1 MKPGSEM
8 KQKTYKEK
16 ETLQERGTKRYQE
29 RLVEQKEAEQMIKE
43 YKQEQQQEELD
54 KCLLL
59 CANCHRLLHH
69 GDKY

>member
-29 RLVEQKEAEQMIKE
+29 RLVEQKEAEKEIKE
-43 YKQEQQQEELD
+43 YVLNEEEDGLPVEND
-54 KCLLL
+54 ITGISS
-59 CANCHRLLHH
+59 RLL
-69 GDKY
+69 

>member
-43 YKQEQQQEELD
+43 YKQEKD
-54 KCLLL
+54 DYIDS
-59 CANCHRLLHH
+59 NITTPSV
-69 GDKY
+69 D

>member
-29 RLVEQKEAEQMIKE
+29 RLVEQKEAEKEIKE
-43 YKQEQQQEELD
+43 FVFNEEDVLD
-54 KCLLL
+54 SDE
-59 CANCHRLLHH
+59 RTVFSE
-69 GDKY
+69 

>member
-43 YKQEQQQEELD
+43 YKQEKD
-54 KCLLL
+54 DYIDS
-59 CANCHRLLHH
+59 NNIISSI
-69 GDKY
+69 DWMY

>member
-29 RLVEQKEAEQMIKE
+29 RLVEQKEAEKEIKE
-43 YKQEQQQEELD
+43 YVLNEEDVLD
-54 KCLLL
+54 
-59 CANCHRLLHH
+59 ADERTVFSE
-69 GDKY
+69 

>member
-29 RLVEQKEAEQMIKE
+29 RLVEQKEAEKEIKE
-43 YKQEQQQEELD
+43 YVLNEEEDGLSVEND
-54 KCLLL
+54 ITGISS
-59 CANCHRLLHH
+59 RLL
-69 GDKY
+69 

>member
-29 RLVEQKEAEQMIKE
+29 RLVEQKEAEKEIKE
-43 YKQEQQQEELD
+43 FVLNEEDVLD
-54 KCLLL
+54 
-59 CANCHRLLHH
+59 ADERTVFSE
-69 GDKY
+69 

>member
-29 RLVEQKEAEQMIKE
+29 RLVEQKEAEKEIKE
-43 YKQEQQQEELD
+43 YVLNEED
-54 KCLLL
+54 VIDPDE
-59 CANCHRLLHH
+59 RTVFSE
-69 GDKY
+69 

>member
-29 RLVEQKEAEQMIKE
+29 RLVEQKEAEKEIKE
-43 YKQEQQQEELD
+43 YVLNEEDTLD
-54 KCLLL
+54 
-59 CANCHRLLHH
+59 ADERTVFSE
-69 GDKY
+69 

>member
-29 RLVEQKEAEQMIKE
+29 RLVEQKEAEKEIKE
-43 YKQEQQQEELD
+43 FVLNEED
-54 KCLLL
+54 VIDPDE
-59 CANCHRLLHH
+59 RTVFSE
-69 GDKY
+69 